1 MKAMMKTF
9 ALMGMTA
16 MVLSACRTTRVEK
29 AAENGNANWS
39 VNEEVDESFLILSD
53 AQHEMVNNNNSFAF
67 SLYNKTMGMNSRVVS
82 PLSVTYLMSMLANG
96 ADGETQQQIL
106 ATLGWA
112 GEGIQQPSLQD
123 INDYSRMLI
132 EKTARLDKAV
142 TVEIANYV
150 AVNKEFKLNSK
161 FQKSVERD
169 YKAGVESLNFTSPST
184 LKRIN
189 DWCNDRTHGMIPS
202 IINELDPDAVSY
214 LMNAIYFNGTWKDK
228 FSKEETKQEMF
239 RGYTR
244 DIQYVDMMHRHGEYF
259 YADGDGYSAVSIPYG
274 NGAFRMTVILPTE
287 GSFLRDVMASM
298 DGGKFQ
304 ALQRSMEK
312 CNVDLKIPR
321 FTTEVDLPLNDIIS
335 ALGAPLIF
343 SSQADFNFSQFARG
357 DFYVSKMFQKAK
369 IEVSE
374 EGTKAAAVTA
384 AIMMMSA
391 VRPEKKRN
399 VVFHADS
406 PFAYIISENSTG
418 SIYFMG
424 QYTGK

>member
-1 MKAMMKTF
+1 MKTF

-16 MVLSACRTTRVEK
+16 MVLSACRSARVEK

-184 LKRIN
+184 LKHIN

-274 NGAFRMTVILPTE
+274 NGAFRMTVILPSE

-304 ALQRSMEK
+304 ELQRSMEK

-343 SSQADFNFSQFARG
+343 SSQADFSQFARG

-374 EGTKAAAVTA
+374 DGTKAAAVTA

-391 VRPEKKRN
+391 MRPEKKRN

>member
-1 MKAMMKTF
+1 MKTF

-169 YKAGVESLNFTSPST
+169 YRAGVESLNFTSPST
-184 LKRIN
+184 LKHIN

-274 NGAFRMTVILPTE
+274 NGAFRMTVILPIE

-343 SSQADFNFSQFARG
+343 SSQADFSQFARG

>member
-1 MKAMMKTF
+1 MKTF

-274 NGAFRMTVILPTE
+274 NGAFRMTVILPSE

-343 SSQADFNFSQFARG
+343 SPQADFSQFARG

-391 VRPEKKRN
+391 VRPEKMRN

>member
-16 MVLSACRTTRVEK
+16 MVLSACRTARVEK

-274 NGAFRMTVILPTE
+274 NGAFRMTVILPSE

-343 SSQADFNFSQFARG
+343 SSQADFSQFARG

>member
-16 MVLSACRTTRVEK
+16 MVLSACRSARVEK

-202 IINELDPDAVSY
+202 IINEVDPDAVSY

-343 SSQADFNFSQFARG
+343 SPQADFSQFARG

-391 VRPEKKRN
+391 MRPEKKRN

>member
-1 MKAMMKTF
+1 MMKTF

-16 MVLSACRTTRVEK
+16 MVLSACRTARVEK

-202 IINELDPDAVSY
+202 IINEVDPDAVSY

-228 FSKEETKQEMF
+228 FGKEETKQEMF

-274 NGAFRMTVILPTE
+274 NGAFRMTVILPSE

-343 SSQADFNFSQFARG
+343 SPQADFSQFARG

>member
-1 MKAMMKTF
+1 MKTF

-16 MVLSACRTTRVEK
+16 MALSACRTARVEK

-274 NGAFRMTVILPTE
+274 NGAFRMTVILPSE

-304 ALQRSMEK
+304 ALQRRMEK

-343 SSQADFNFSQFARG
+343 SSQADFSQFARG

>member
-1 MKAMMKTF
+1 MNGMTKTF
-9 ALMGMTA
+9 VLMGITA
-16 MVLSACRTTRVEK
+16 MALSACRTARVEK
-29 AAENGNANWS
+29 AAKGDEANWS
-39 VNEEVDESFLILSD
+39 VNEDVDESFLILSD
-53 AQHEMVNNNNSFAF
+53 AQREMVNKNNTFAF
-67 SLYNKTMGMNSRVVS
+67 NLFRKTMGLNSRVIS

-106 ATLGWA
+106 STLGWA
-112 GEGIQQPSLQD
+112 GMGDQQPTLQD

-150 AVNKEFKLNSK
+150 AVNKKFKLNSK
-161 FQKSVERD
+161 FQKDVERN
-169 YKAGVESLNFTSPST
+169 YKAGVEGLDFNSPAT
-184 LKRIN
+184 TRHIN
-189 DWCNDRTHGMIPS
+189 AWCNDRTHGMIPS
-202 IINELDPDAVSY
+202 IINEVDPDAVSY

-228 FSKEETKQEMF
+228 FSKEETKEEMF
-239 RGYTR
+239 NGYTR
-244 DIQYVDMMHRHGEYF
+244 DIKYVDMMHRHGEYF
-259 YADGDGYSAVSIPYG
+259 YADGDGFSAVRIPYG
-274 NGAFRMTVILPTE
+274 NGAFHMTVILPEE
-287 GSFLRDVMASM
+287 GQVLGQVMASM
-298 DGGKFQ
+298 DGEKFQ
-304 ALQRSMEK
+304 ELQRSMEK

-321 FTTEVDLPLNDIIS
+321 FTTELELPLNEIIS
-335 ALGAPLIF
+335 SLGAPLIF
-343 SSQADFNFSQFARG
+343 TPQADFSLFARG
-357 DFYVSKMFQKAK
+357 DFFVSKMFQKAK

-391 VRPEKKRN
+391 LRPETKRN

-418 SIYFMG
+418 NIYFMG

>member
-1 MKAMMKTF
+1 MMKTF

-16 MVLSACRTTRVEK
+16 MVLSACRSARVEK

-274 NGAFRMTVILPTE
+274 NGAFRMTVILPSE

-304 ALQRSMEK
+304 ELQRSMEK

-343 SSQADFNFSQFARG
+343 SSQADFSQFARG

-391 VRPEKKRN
+391 MRPEKKRN
-399 VVFHADS
+399 VVFYADS

>member
-16 MVLSACRTTRVEK
+16 MVLSACRSARVEK

-202 IINELDPDAVSY
+202 IINEVDPDAVSY

-343 SSQADFNFSQFARG
+343 SSQADFSQFARG

-391 VRPEKKRN
+391 MRPEKKRN

>member
-1 MKAMMKTF
+1 MKTF

-96 ADGETQQQIL
+96 ADGETQKQIL

-274 NGAFRMTVILPTE
+274 NGAFRMTVILPSE

-343 SSQADFNFSQFARG
+343 SPQADFSQFARG

>member
-1 MKAMMKTF
+1 MKTF

-16 MVLSACRTTRVEK
+16 MALSACRTARVEK

-132 EKTARLDKAV
+132 EKTERLDKAV

-274 NGAFRMTVILPTE
+274 NGAFRMTVILPSE

-343 SSQADFNFSQFARG
+343 SSQADFSQFARG

>member
-16 MVLSACRTTRVEK
+16 MVLSACRSARVEK

-274 NGAFRMTVILPTE
+274 NGAFRMTVILPSE

-343 SSQADFNFSQFARG
+343 SSQADFSQFARG

>member
-1 MKAMMKTF
+1 MKTF

-132 EKTARLDKAV
+132 EKTERLDKAV

-274 NGAFRMTVILPTE
+274 NGAFRMTVILPSE

-343 SSQADFNFSQFARG
+343 SPQADFSQFARG

-391 VRPEKKRN
+391 MRPEKKRN

>member
-16 MVLSACRTTRVEK
+16 MVLSACRTARVEK

-132 EKTARLDKAV
+132 EKTERLDKAV

-274 NGAFRMTVILPTE
+274 NGAFRMTVILPSE

-304 ALQRSMEK
+304 ALQSSMEK

-343 SSQADFNFSQFARG
+343 SPQADFSQFARG

>member
-1 MKAMMKTF
+1 MKTF

-16 MVLSACRTTRVEK
+16 MVLSACRTARVEK

-132 EKTARLDKAV
+132 EKTERLDKAV

-184 LKRIN
+184 LKHIN

-274 NGAFRMTVILPTE
+274 NGAFRMTVILPSE

-343 SSQADFNFSQFARG
+343 SSQADFSQFARG
-357 DFYVSKMFQKAK
+357 NFYVSKMFQKAK

>member
-1 MKAMMKTF
+1 MKTF

-16 MVLSACRTTRVEK
+16 MVLSACRTARVEK

-274 NGAFRMTVILPTE
+274 NGAFRMTVILPSE

-304 ALQRSMEK
+304 ELQRSMEK

-343 SSQADFNFSQFARG
+343 SPQADFSQFARG

-391 VRPEKKRN
+391 MRPEKKRN

>member
-1 MKAMMKTF
+1 MKTF

-16 MVLSACRTTRVEK
+16 MVLSACRSARVEK

-274 NGAFRMTVILPTE
+274 NGAFRMTVILPSE

-343 SSQADFNFSQFARG
+343 SPQADFSQFARG
-357 DFYVSKMFQKAK
+357 NFYVSKMFQKAK

-391 VRPEKKRN
+391 MRPEKKRN

>member
-1 MKAMMKTF
+1 MKTF

-274 NGAFRMTVILPTE
+274 NGAFRMTVILPSE

-343 SSQADFNFSQFARG
+343 SSQADFSQFARG

-391 VRPEKKRN
+391 MRPEKKRN

>member
-1 MKAMMKTF
+1 MKTF

-16 MVLSACRTTRVEK
+16 MVLSACRTARVEK

-343 SSQADFNFSQFARG
+343 SSQADFSQFARG

-374 EGTKAAAVTA
+374 DGTKAAAVTA

>member
-1 MKAMMKTF
+1 MKTF

-16 MVLSACRTTRVEK
+16 MVLSACRTARVEK

-132 EKTARLDKAV
+132 EKTERLDKAV

-239 RGYTR
+239 RGNTR

-274 NGAFRMTVILPTE
+274 NGAFRMTVILPSE

-343 SSQADFNFSQFARG
+343 SSQADFSQFARG

>member
-1 MKAMMKTF
+1 MKTF

-184 LKRIN
+184 LKHIN

-274 NGAFRMTVILPTE
+274 NGAFRMTVILPSE

-343 SSQADFNFSQFARG
+343 SPQADFSQFARG

-374 EGTKAAAVTA
+374 VGTKAAAVTA

-391 VRPEKKRN
+391 MRPEKKRN

>member
-96 ADGETQQQIL
+96 ADGETQKQIL

-274 NGAFRMTVILPTE
+274 NGAFRMTVILPSE

-343 SSQADFNFSQFARG
+343 SPQADFSQFARG

>member
-1 MKAMMKTF
+1 MMKTF

-16 MVLSACRTTRVEK
+16 MALSACRTARVEK

-274 NGAFRMTVILPTE
+274 NGAFRMTVILPSE

-343 SSQADFNFSQFARG
+343 SPQADFSQFARG

>member
-1 MKAMMKTF
+1 MMKTF

-39 VNEEVDESFLILSD
+39 ADEEVDESCMILSD
-53 AQHEMVNNNNSFAF
+53 AQHEVVKNNNSFAF

-132 EKTARLDKAV
+132 EKTERLDKAV

-274 NGAFRMTVILPTE
+274 NGAFRMTVILPSE

-343 SSQADFNFSQFARG
+343 SPQADFSQFARG

-391 VRPEKKRN
+391 MRPEKKRN

>member
-16 MVLSACRTTRVEK
+16 MALSACRTARVEK

-96 ADGETQQQIL
+96 ADGETQKQIL

-343 SSQADFNFSQFARG
+343 SSQADFSQFARG

>member
-1 MKAMMKTF
+1 MKTF

-16 MVLSACRTTRVEK
+16 MALSACRTARVEK

-228 FSKEETKQEMF
+228 FSKEETKQEIF

-274 NGAFRMTVILPTE
+274 NGAFRMTVILPSE

-343 SSQADFNFSQFARG
+343 SPQADFSQFARG

-391 VRPEKKRN
+391 MRPEKKRN

>member
-1 MKAMMKTF
+1 MKTF

-184 LKRIN
+184 LKHIN

-202 IINELDPDAVSY
+202 IINEVDPDAVSY

-274 NGAFRMTVILPTE
+274 NGAFRMTVILPSE

-343 SSQADFNFSQFARG
+343 SSQADFSQFARG
-357 DFYVSKMFQKAK
+357 NFYVSKMFQKAK

>member
-1 MKAMMKTF
+1 MKTF

-96 ADGETQQQIL
+96 ADGETQKQIL

-184 LKRIN
+184 LKHIN

-343 SSQADFNFSQFARG
+343 SSQADFSQFARG
-357 DFYVSKMFQKAK
+357 NFYVSKMFQKAK

>member
-1 MKAMMKTF
+1 MKTF

-132 EKTARLDKAV
+132 EKTERLDKAV

-343 SSQADFNFSQFARG
+343 SPQADFSQFARG

-391 VRPEKKRN
+391 MRPEKMRN

>member
-1 MKAMMKTF
+1 MKTF

-202 IINELDPDAVSY
+202 IINEVDPDAVSY

-274 NGAFRMTVILPTE
+274 NGAFRMTVILPSE

-304 ALQRSMEK
+304 ELQRSMEK

-343 SSQADFNFSQFARG
+343 SPQADFSQFARG

>member
-1 MKAMMKTF
+1 MKTF

-16 MVLSACRTTRVEK
+16 MVLSACRTARVEK

-202 IINELDPDAVSY
+202 IINEVDPDAVSY

-304 ALQRSMEK
+304 ELQRSMEK

-343 SSQADFNFSQFARG
+343 SPQADFSQFARG

>member
-1 MKAMMKTF
+1 MKTF

-96 ADGETQQQIL
+96 ADGETQKQIL

-343 SSQADFNFSQFARG
+343 SSQADFSQFARG

>member
-1 MKAMMKTF
+1 MKAMLKTF

-274 NGAFRMTVILPTE
+274 NGAFRMTVILPSE

-304 ALQRSMEK
+304 ELQRSMEK

-343 SSQADFNFSQFARG
+343 SSQADFSQFARG
-357 DFYVSKMFQKAK
+357 NFYVSKMFQKAK

-391 VRPEKKRN
+391 MRPEKKRN

>member
-1 MKAMMKTF
+1 MKTF

-16 MVLSACRTTRVEK
+16 MVLSACRTARVEK

-132 EKTARLDKAV
+132 EKTERLDKAV

-304 ALQRSMEK
+304 ELQRSMEK

-343 SSQADFNFSQFARG
+343 SPQADFSQFARG

>member
-1 MKAMMKTF
+1 MKTF

-16 MVLSACRTTRVEK
+16 MVLSACRTARVEK

-132 EKTARLDKAV
+132 EKTERLDKAV

-202 IINELDPDAVSY
+202 IINEVDPDAVSY

-343 SSQADFNFSQFARG
+343 SSQADFSQFARG

>member
-1 MKAMMKTF
+1 MKTF

-29 AAENGNANWS
+29 AAENRNANWS

-343 SSQADFNFSQFARG
+343 SPQADFSQFARG

>member
-1 MKAMMKTF
+1 MKTF

-184 LKRIN
+184 LKHIN

-274 NGAFRMTVILPTE
+274 NGAFRMTVILPSE

-304 ALQRSMEK
+304 ELQRSMEK

-343 SSQADFNFSQFARG
+343 SSQADFSQFARG

-391 VRPEKKRN
+391 MRPEKKRN

>member
-16 MVLSACRTTRVEK
+16 MALSACRTARVEK

-274 NGAFRMTVILPTE
+274 NGAFRMTVILPSE

-304 ALQRSMEK
+304 ALQSSMEK

-343 SSQADFNFSQFARG
+343 SPQADFSQFARG

>member
-1 MKAMMKTF
+1 MMKTF

-16 MVLSACRTTRVEK
+16 MVLSACRTARVEK

-274 NGAFRMTVILPTE
+274 NGAFRMTVILPSE

-343 SSQADFNFSQFARG
+343 SPQADFSQFARG